1 MGTDVPE
8 PMCRLQ
14 VQVTGG
20 LMLASLVA
28 ACHAVRMRLWIMVV
42 GAALAAGPA
51 VARIGENQIQHEQR
65 YGRAREDAR
74 TNNTATLQLNCKK
87 TYDYQGWQLVVT
99 FESGRAECVEYWKAA
114 STDQDVDAILRAEA
128 GGGQWTESVP
138 ARSASR
144 SGRMVIPDAAVD
156 GGTRTNAVALPST
169 NTIRRIAVNHT
180 RIINESLNPIFSY
193 RSGQWTNTNGR
204 IATRYSR
211 RVCVMSSAYAAR
223 KAAED
228 AARRAPKPPPAF

>member
-1 MGTDVPE
+1 
-8 PMCRLQ
+8 
-14 VQVTGG
+14 
-20 LMLASLVA
+20 MLASLVA

-87 TYDYQGWQLVVT
+87 TYDYEGWRLVVT
-99 FESGRAECVEYWKAA
+99 FEGGRAECVEYWQYFPRKESVA
-114 STDQDVDAILRAEA
+114 AILRAEA
-128 GGGQWTESVP
+128 GGGRWTL
-138 ARSASR
+138 AS
-144 SGRMVIPDAAVD
+144 
-156 GGTRTNAVALPST
+156 PS
-169 NTIRRIAVNHT
+169 R
-180 RIINESLNPIFSY
+180 
-193 RSGQWTNTNGR
+193 WTNTNGR
-204 IATRYSR
+204 IAIRDSLLVR
-211 RVCVMSSAYAAR
+211 VMSSAYAAR